1 MAEIPWIVRANGVS
15 EARVHRV
22 PMAYVHGVLCER
34 TNCSDPVVISEILAK
49 FERWKGGDEDSG
61 VDPLAKHQIRGSK
74 QPNLTR
80 STNCKKKFWGYFW
93 WGFSD

>member
-1 MAEIPWIVRANGVS
+1 M
-15 EARVHRV
+15 
-22 PMAYVHGVLCER
+22 
-34 TNCSDPVVISEILAK
+34 
-49 FERWKGGDEDSG
+49 GGDDGGG
-61 VDPLAKHQIRGSK
+61 VDPLAKHQIRGSN